1 MRPEHIADLCS
12 AFIPSPPLRG
22 ALDTAR
28 SGQTRALTP
37 SFAGC
42 DRAYSVCVICV
53 FAPGVNAGVNALLRK
68 ALSAVA
74 AAADA

>member
-42 DRAYSVCVICV
+42 DRAYSVCV
-53 FAPGVNAGVNALLRK
+53 
-68 ALSAVA
+68 
-74 AAADA
+74 